1 MYNGFEFM
9 VGLVDAMRDENPAK
23 RPTIE
28 DVISTFSCIR
38 DSLSG
43 FKLRSLITSQND
55 PSLFTTY
62 RYARQA
68 VRTLQ
73 YIISRKSTIPF
84 A

>member
-1 MYNGFEFM
+1 MA
-9 VGLVDAMRDENPAK
+9 GLVNAMTDENPAK

-28 DVISTFSCIR
+28 NVISTFSFIH

-43 FKLRSLITSQND
+43 FKLRSLITSKRD

-68 VRTLQ
+68 IRTVQ
-73 YIISRKSTIPF
+73 YIISRQPAIPYT
-84 A
+84 